1 MEPPFF
7 CISQEYRIDKR
18 ILVKEQL
25 THINKTCDFFEAYD
39 ETNTEVKDAFN
50 LYSMK
55 YILQEKKQNPSINNI
70 SAIGIIFSTIELFKH
85 INTLKEDR
93 VGVLEDDIYLHNDF
107 FNITEK
113 INSDISNCNFD
124 VLYLGYNNKNTQ
136 VNESL
141 QTSYDV
147 LFKLPNNETLG
158 FFYGCYGYIC
168 NRKFRE
174 FVVKLGTQWFI
185 DNDYTIDQGFNVI
198 KNSTAF
204 NFYIV
209 SGEQLLI
216 PEIYDDDCINKNR
229 QNKNM
234 FYTERAINLSSYH
247 KLNEPRLE
255 FVFIIP
261 SYNCEEW
268 IVRNLN
274 SIIEQTYTKWRIIYI
289 NDNSSDKTHEMFL
302 KLTEKCKEKVTYIQ
316 NDVKYGQAFNRY
328 QAYMSCRDDEICVLL
343 DGDDWLY
350 HKFCLKYI
358 AYFMKINDVDI
369 TYGLESTYEYGKI
382 KNSYKNYM
390 YHKNDYDNYV
400 VKNKLYRYSE
410 WLAGHLRVMKAKYLK
425 NINISDFLDTSLNFF
440 KCSTDMVESYCCLEQ
455 CDKRHK
461 KLDEVVVVYN
471 KDNSIRYGT
480 SWFKDEIPEYREM
493 IRQQI
498 RKTPVYSS
506 DIERKKDILVVDI
519 EKQNYKQI
527 LQYYYDKRL
536 FENVD
541 LLLVKQT
548 LIHLYKDL
556 LDKYSDL
563 PKIEVSITNKNKNI
577 IIRILGNDLEQ
588 IHGENQTYENLK
600 FILDNESQFTDTD
613 KLFVLN
619 KIIDTGKKK
628 IIIELL
634 EQKQVKYVD
643 IPFIDSE
650 LPELEHEDLII
661 SLIDKYTQTGEL
673 SWQEFEFLSLLLNNI
688 NKFFIDINTCRNYCI
703 LQGKLN
709 NLYEWI
715 FVLDSNSFFT
725 DSMYYDIVNNI
736 SNETQYI
743 TIPQISLKAC
753 GLTNEDICKISD
765 TNKYEKFEHQL
776 CFHRTSNYNF
786 NETLQYGNMDK
797 AEFLNAMNVV
807 GPWRKRKPMFDI
819 KQRKFTELD
828 RCLRQMGGN
837 NKWLTLSAVISIDTN
852 METNDISINK
862 YQLVMISLYRL
873 YEKIKKSQHTEN
885 KQHSYIIHMSS
896 AKEREGLVK
905 KITELFNAIVYEAIV
920 IKGNGVAG
928 CLASHNNIYKL
939 IPEGDDLLI
948 FEDDC
953 EIIDDSFK
961 DIITQNKQI
970 YDIMYIGTH
979 DTFIDINGTAN
990 GSWGSHAM
998 WISSKAIKLFLNY
1011 NDNQNPVDHIW
1022 NEIERIYKLRVWRP
1036 FIKDKYVKQKTG
1048 LISCITNTLRC

>member
-7 CISQEYRIDKR
+7 CISQEYRIDRR
-18 ILVKEQL
+18 ILLKEQL

-39 ETNTEVKDAFN
+39 ETYTEVKDAFN

-124 VLYLGYNNKNTQ
+124 VLYLGYNNQNTQ
-136 VNESL
+136 INKQL

-158 FFYGCYGYIC
+158 LFYGCYGYIC

-216 PEIYDDDCINKNR
+216 PEIYDDDSINKNR

-261 SYNCEEW
+261 SYNCEDW

-369 TYGLESTYEYGKI
+369 TYGLESTYEHGKI

-390 YHKNDYDNYV
+390 YPKNDYDNYV

-440 KCSTDMVESYCCLEQ
+440 NCSTDLVESYCCLEQ

-461 KLDEVVVVYN
+461 KLDESVVVYN

-480 SWFKDEIPEYREM
+480 SWFKDEIPEYREQ
-493 IRQQI
+493 IRQKI
-498 RKTPVYSS
+498 RKTPVYSN

-519 EKQNYKQI
+519 EKDNYKQI

-563 PKIEVSITNKNKNI
+563 PKIESITNKKKNI
-577 IIRILGNDLEQ
+577 IIRILGNNIEQ

-600 FILDNESQFTDTD
+600 FTLDNESQFTDTD

-619 KIIDTGKKK
+619 KIIDIDKKK
-628 IIIELL
+628 MIIDLL
-634 EQKQVKYVD
+634 EQKQVKYID
-643 IPFIDSE
+643 IPFIASE

-673 SWQEFEFLSLLLNNI
+673 SLKEFDFLSLLMNNI

-736 SNETQYI
+736 SDGTQYI
-743 TIPQISLKAC
+743 TIPQIRLKAC
-753 GLTNEDICKISD
+753 GLTNDDVCKISD

-776 CFHRTSNYNF
+776 CFHRTSNYMF
-786 NETLQYGNMDK
+786 NESLQYGNMDK
-797 AEFLNAMNVV
+797 AEFLNAISIL
-807 GPWRKRKPMFDI
+807 GPWRKWKPIFDI
-819 KQRKFTELD
+819 KQRKFNNVK
-828 RCLRQMGGN
+828 RQ
-837 NKWLTLSAVISIDTN
+837 TLSSIIRLHPKE
-852 METNDISINK
+852 ETNNFTTNK
-862 YQLVMISLYRL
+862 YQRMIGLYKL
-873 YEKIKKSQHTEN
+873 YEKIKNNQLITN
-885 KQHSYIIHMSS
+885 KTHSYIIHVSS
-896 AKEREGLVK
+896 ATEREDLVN
-905 KITELFNAIVYEAIV
+905 KIVELCNSIIYEAVV
-920 IKGNGVAG
+920 IKGNGESG
-928 CLASHNNIYKL
+928 CLASHTNVYKQ
-939 IPEGDDLLI
+939 IPHGDDLLI

-953 EIIDDSFK
+953 EIIDDSFIE
-961 DIITQNKQI
+961 IIRKNKHN
-970 YDIMYIGTH
+970 YDIMYIGITYNS
-979 DTFIDINGTAN
+979 TDIGGPII
-990 GSWGSHAM
+990 GSWGTHAM
-998 WISSKAIKLFLNY
+998 WISSKAIQLFLNY
-1011 NDNQNPVDHIW
+1011 NDSDNPVDHIW

-1036 FIKDKYVKQKTG
+1036 FIKDKYVKQKIG
-1048 LISCITNTLRC
+1048 LVSYITNILRC